1 MSLDY
6 VKKLTADN
14 EIVETIYENIEQR
27 LLDRLSK
34 ADIKFVPKQLEYI
47 VDEATILRFNR
58 VGSEGMKSE
67 SVEGHSVSYVDG
79 DVLDPYES
87 AINDYLESLEPE
99 PDRKK
104 GVVYF
109 L

>member
-6 VKKLTADN
+6 VKSLTGDN
-14 EIVETIYENIEQR
+14 PQVEAIYNAIAER
-27 LLDRLSK
+27 LLIRLDETEVHLS
-34 ADIKFVPKQLEYI
+34 LEYV
-47 VDEATILRFNR
+47 VDEATIRRFNR
-58 VGSEGMKSE
+58 IGSEGMKSE
-67 SVEGHSVSYVDG
+67 SVEGHSVTYDMG
-79 DVLDPYES
+79 DVLDLYES
-87 AINDYLESLEPE
+87 AIQDYLESLEPE

>member
-6 VKKLTADN
+6 VKQLTGDN
-14 EIVETIYENIEQR
+14 PQVEAIYNNIAER
-27 LLDRLSK
+27 LLHRLG
-34 ADIKFVPKQLEYI
+34 DTEIPIELEYI
-47 VDEATILRFNR
+47 VDEATIRRFNR
-58 VGSEGMKSE
+58 IGSEGMKSE
-67 SVEGHSVSYVDG
+67 SVEGHSVTYDMG

-87 AINDYLESLEPE
+87 AINDYLEGLK
-99 PDRKK
+99 PDDGRKK

>member
-6 VKKLTADN
+6 VKSLTGDN
-14 EIVETIYENIEQR
+14 PQVEAIYNNIAER
-27 LLDRLSK
+27 LLHR
-34 ADIKFVPKQLEYI
+34 IKDTEIPVELEYI
-47 VDEATILRFNR
+47 VDEATIRRFNR
-58 VGSEGMKSE
+58 IGSEGMKSE
-67 SVEGHSVSYVDG
+67 SVEGHSVTYDMS

-87 AINDYLESLEPE
+87 AINDYLEGLK
-99 PDRKK
+99 PDDGRKK

>member
-6 VKKLTADN
+6 VKQLTGDN
-14 EIVETIYENIEQR
+14 PQVEAIYNAIAER
-27 LLDRLSK
+27 LLIRLDETK
-34 ADIKFVPKQLEYI
+34 VPLSLEYV
-47 VDEATILRFNR
+47 VDEATIRRFNR
-58 VGSEGMKSE
+58 IGSEGMKSE
-67 SVEGHSVSYVDG
+67 SVEGHSVTYDMS

-87 AINDYLESLEPE
+87 AINDYLEGLK
-99 PDRKK
+99 PDDGRKK